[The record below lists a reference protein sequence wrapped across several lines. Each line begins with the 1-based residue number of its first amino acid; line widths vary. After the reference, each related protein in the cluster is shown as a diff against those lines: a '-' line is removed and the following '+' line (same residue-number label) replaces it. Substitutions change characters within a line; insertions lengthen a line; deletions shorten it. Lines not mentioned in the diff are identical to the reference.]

1 MPFKYYLRGPD
12 SWELLSD
19 KMQHVLPWCDGAA
32 LRENQGGMIGICFKI
47 HHVRRATPRNATYEV
62 RCVNSIRVHIRTMRF
77 KNGEAAEVRYAQE
90 MPDVLD
96 TDLYYPARTAV

>member
-19 KMQHVLPWCDGAA
+19 KLQPVLRWCDGVA
-32 LRENQGGMIGICFKI
+32 LKADQGAMIGTCFKI
-47 HHVRRATPRNATYEV
+47 RHVRPAAPRNATYEV
-62 RCVNSIRVHIRTMRF
+62 RCVHTLRVHIRTMCF
-77 KNGEAAEVRYAQE
+77 KNGEWAEVRYARE